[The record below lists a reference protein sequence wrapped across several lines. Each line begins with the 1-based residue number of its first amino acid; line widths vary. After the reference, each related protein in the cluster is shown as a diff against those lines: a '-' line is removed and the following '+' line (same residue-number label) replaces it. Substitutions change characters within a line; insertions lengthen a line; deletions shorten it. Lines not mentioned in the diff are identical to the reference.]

1 MIKSAQTLTTG
12 GVEKA
17 VIFNEDSSDD
27 EDLFAPRAGGSGGQG
42 GGGSA
47 AAVEAHVPAVAGNA
61 SAAPVV
67 GPQNW
72 AIVVHIPPCTS
83 TNSCSQCVQ
92 ARDFFASETNHEIT
106 ILGKACTYQVV
117 SPSCGVSQW
126 SLRMH
131 ALITHPV
138 S

>member
-17 VIFNEDSSDD
+17 VILIADNSDHD
-27 EDLFAPRAGGSGGQG
+27 DLFAPRARGSRGQG
-42 GGGSA
+42 GGRGSA
-47 AAVEAHVPAVAGNA
+47 AAVEALVPAVAGNA

-72 AIVVHIPPCTS
+72 AMVVHIPPCTS

-117 SPSCGVSQW
+117 SPPCGVS
-126 SLRMH
+126 
-131 ALITHPV
+131 
-138 S
+138 